1 MVEEAGEAAV
11 SETAATGAA
20 VTGSAM
26 TGAAAEAGP
35 DRAPSP
41 AARTGWAGSLA
52 TAVGVAAAVGAAQLG
67 VGYGLEIISWRPGA
81 TGLSTDAWLA
91 SLAWATWIAATSTIA
106 GAVVAYRLS
115 SRPAVTV
122 VHGAPDPAVEQ
133 PSAGADR
140 FSRGLW
146 RLVLAASAALGGAIT
161 IALSAVPARMAQ
173 PAETSSPQI
182 VAAGYAILG
191 VLVGL
196 LIAVG
201 ALTSR
206 AVAANIFA
214 SAGWLWL
221 LAVVAVVDGVL
232 AGRDWERV
240 PLAFWEFTATNP
252 AVQWGVTA
260 AGEQWFGNIF
270 LPDAGLA
277 AAAAL
282 VIGALAALPAAR
294 RGDHPVGVVLSGA
307 AGPFLVAA
315 AYLLAQP
322 DLVGAEAVDLS
333 RHLVAPYLVL
343 TGLIGSLIS
352 LAVRPRTP
360 RASRDPAPLPE
371 PGEQP
376 DAGPGAE
383 PEPDESAD
391 QPEEEPSAPA
401 PRGKKSRGKQVP
413 APRSKPELARSR

>member
-1 MVEEAGEAAV
+1 MVEEAGEAAKAGG
-11 SETAATGAA
+11 E
-20 VTGSAM
+20 
-26 TGAAAEAGP
+26 GP
-35 DRAPSP
+35 DWNGPP
-41 AARTGWAGSLA
+41 AVQAGRTGWAGSLA

-67 VGYGLEIISWRPGA
+67 VGYGLEIISWRPGVA
-81 TGLSTDAWLA
+81 GLSTDAWLA

-115 SRPAVTV
+115 VRSVPTPAGGPGRPA
-122 VHGAPDPAVEQ
+122 GYPAGE
-133 PSAGADR
+133 DR

-146 RLVLAASAALGGAIT
+146 RLVLAAAAALGGAVT
-161 IALSAVPARMAQ
+161 IALSAVPARLAQ
-173 PAETSSPQI
+173 PAETSSPQT

-206 AVAANIFA
+206 AVAANILA
-214 SAGWLWL
+214 SAAWLWL

-240 PLAFWEFTATNP
+240 PLAFWEFTATDP
-252 AVQWGVTA
+252 AARWGITA
-260 AGEQWFGNIF
+260 AGEEWFGNIF
-270 LPDAGLA
+270 LPDAALA

-282 VIGALAALPAAR
+282 LLGTLAALPAAR

-307 AGPFLVAA
+307 AGPFLVAT

-352 LAVRPRTP
+352 LAVRPRAP
-360 RASRDPAPLPE
+360 RTTWDPAARPE
-371 PGEQP
+371 PEEP
-376 DAGPGAE
+376 DAGTDPGAE
-383 PEPDESAD
+383 AGDGEGDA
-391 QPEEEPSAPA
+391 EERTDDPAVPA
-401 PRGKKSRGKQVP
+401 PRGKRVP
-413 APRSKPELARSR
+413 APRGKPELAGSR